1 MAICV
6 RSRMCRSSVSGVAR
20 LMPSGG
26 ECDAAI
32 PPFPAQLQKRR
43 CDSCDS
49 CDKDNAPILTG
60 RGCRD
65 TRRAGDQCC
74 NSPNAGVVAIVAV
87 VAIREARSPYKV
99 SAHRPPPVGVA
110 ETGTERARD
119 STDLAERGHFSRSTL
134 AHADRE
140 NILARLAGLP
150 PAIDSHGR
158 RLLEYTCAF
167 LQSDHWETAITKGW
181 EMVELFGIHPYAPLV
196 HVGCQGLVT
205 GVALSVFPGAKVVEI
220 ADDHAV
226 IRNRSGSTLTFR
238 RFMPAMEAAVL
249 WWECPELVNWV
260 GEL

>member
-1 MAICV
+1 MPLFPLFQPS
-6 RSRMCRSSVSGVAR
+6 SRSGVATVATAATR
-20 LMPSGG
+20 TMPQS
-26 ECDAAI
+26 
-32 PPFPAQLQKRR
+32 
-43 CDSCDS
+43 
-49 CDKDNAPILTG
+49 
-60 RGCRD
+60 
-65 TRRAGDQCC
+65 
-74 NSPNAGVVAIVAV
+74 SPVEVVATPAEPEINAATPPTPVLSQLS
-87 VAIREARSPYKV
+87 RLSQYARAKSLYKV

-110 ETGTERARD
+110 ETGTERAN

-205 GVALSVFPGAKVVEI
+205 GVALSAFPGAKVVEI

-226 IRNRSGSTLTFR
+226 IRNRSGSTLTYR
-238 RFMPAMEAAVL
+238 RCMPAMETAVL
-249 WWECPELVNWV
+249 WWECRELINWG
-260 GEL
+260 GES